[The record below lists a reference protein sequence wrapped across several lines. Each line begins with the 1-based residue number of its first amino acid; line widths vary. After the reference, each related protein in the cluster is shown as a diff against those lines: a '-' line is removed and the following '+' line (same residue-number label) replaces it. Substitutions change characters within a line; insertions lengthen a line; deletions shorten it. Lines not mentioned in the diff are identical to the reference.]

1 MTAEPADVPNSAV
14 DEPSTPPDPSG
25 LTRYAE
31 ILVAKG
37 VVAMGIVILID
48 TQDISV
54 PRAFASVGP
63 RVVPTIV
70 GWGLVTIGMWYSIDV
85 LRGKTAAPAGDSED
99 ADPTLPADW
108 AVLGG
113 LAIALVAYAVLMEPA
128 GFVIA
133 SAALFVMATFVMGS
147 RQVVRDAA
155 IGVVVSVIT
164 FLVFSEWLG
173 IRLPAGLLE
182 PIFG

>member
-1 MTAEPADVPNSAV
+1 MTAEPTDVS
-14 DEPSTPPDPSG
+14 DPSGTEQAPPPAQTG
-25 LTRYAE
+25 LTRYVE
-31 ILVAKG
+31 VLVALG

-48 TQDISV
+48 TRDITV

-70 GWGLVTIGMWYSIDV
+70 GWGLVAIGAWYAIDV
-85 LRGKTAAPAGDSED
+85 VRADTTAPAGDSED

-113 LAIALVAYAVLMEPA
+113 LAIALAAYAVLMDPA

-147 RQVVRDAA
+147 RQIVRDVVA
-155 IGVVVSVIT
+155 GVIVSVIT

-182 PIFG
+182 PFFG